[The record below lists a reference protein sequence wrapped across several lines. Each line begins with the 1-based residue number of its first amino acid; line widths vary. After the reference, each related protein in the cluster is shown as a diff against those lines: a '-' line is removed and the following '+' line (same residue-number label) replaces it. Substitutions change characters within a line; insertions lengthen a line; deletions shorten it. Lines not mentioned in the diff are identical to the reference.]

1 METYYR
7 VYAKFEGQTKFKPL
21 DLSTGQ
27 QVTNLIY
34 ATMVSQSR
42 LYDLKA
48 YLEEVKQDQPE
59 IEFKLEKI
67 K

>member
-7 VYAKFEGQTKFKPL
+7 VYAKFEGQNKFKPL

-27 QVTNLIY
+27 QVTNLIH

-42 LYDLKA
+42 LYDLKS
-48 YLEEVKQDQPE
+48 YLDEVKQDQPE